1 VDVMRFDDSVFRLL
15 GRELIGLTRE
25 QELVVSSDTYRQ
37 RTVNSMRLP
46 GAVVR
51 EMAFTL

>member
-1 VDVMRFDDSVFRLL
+1 MWAGTQLSLSPLVICTAE
-15 GRELIGLTRE
+15 RELL
-25 QELVVSSDTYRQ
+25 VSSDTYRQ
-37 RTVNSMRLP
+37 RSVASMKLP